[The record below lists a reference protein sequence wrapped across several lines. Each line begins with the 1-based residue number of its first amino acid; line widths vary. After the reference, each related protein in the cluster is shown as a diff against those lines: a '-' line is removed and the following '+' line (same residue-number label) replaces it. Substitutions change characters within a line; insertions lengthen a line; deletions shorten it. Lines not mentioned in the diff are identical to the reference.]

1 MVWNLYLL
9 PYSYLH
15 TLINHLLKIFMR
27 QLKRAANQE
36 LEDSPVF
43 NKCSVESFMN
53 CVTQLLHISLCCDNF
68 LSVSYGENTNPYNV
82 SF

>member
-9 PYSYLH
+9 PHYLY

-27 QLKRAANQE
+27 QLKGAANQE
-36 LEDSPVF
+36 LEDSPVS
-43 NKCSVESFMN
+43 NQPCVESFTN

-68 LSVSYGENTNPYNV
+68 LNVSFGENTNPYNV